1 MAAETSETLELDLS
15 ELFAGP
21 VSVTVHQQ
29 SQFGDAH
36 LHVVTMGYTRE
47 NRTSDGPTTTSRVRQ
62 SAVVLE
68 ESALDLPQFDLAPKP
83 KGMAGKMLSL
93 LSSAGLGGL
102 GTLDFADSPQ
112 FADHYRLT
120 AWAES
125 PVRLM
130 FTRKLRDFLIQHPGW
145 NVKGQ
150 GRYLVVFRHNEV
162 IEQTDQADFVQT
174 ALKIAEKIQQGE
186 ETLDAHPDVHRD
198 TRIED
203 VQATADRMGG
213 LAGTL
218 LKNQLRKLAV
228 TRDQLETFLAESRPR
243 TLPPGMK
250 AQVLGNT
257 LPVVLFGIVFLIVG
271 IAIGITALAIGDAEN
286 RRVGVVMLVVLPL
299 VGGIMLYFAQRFRWR
314 KVRVCRHGDLV
325 QGIVKDVKRTSTTVN
340 NQRRHHV
347 VFEFDHLGRP
357 HTATVNA
364 YGISVKR
371 AEGFRDRGEPLRIL
385 VDPNDHSHILC
396 PELLILWD

>member
-1 MAAETSETLELDLS
+1 MPAETTETLEDDLS
-15 ELFAGP
+15 EMFAGP

-29 SQFGDAH
+29 SLFGDAN
-36 LHVVTMGYTRE
+36 LNVVTMGYARE
-47 NRTSDGPTTTSRVRQ
+47 NRSSDGPTTTSHVRQ
-62 SAVVLE
+62 SAIVLD

-83 KGMAGKMLSL
+83 KGMAGKLLSL
-93 LSSAGLGGL
+93 LSSAGLGGM
-102 GTLDFADSPQ
+102 GALDFPDTPQ
-112 FADHYRLT
+112 FAGIYRLT

-130 FTRKLRDFLIQHPGW
+130 FTRKLRDFLIKHPGW
-145 NVKGQ
+145 NIKGQ

-162 IEQTDQADFVQT
+162 IEENDQADFVQT
-174 ALKIAEKIQQGE
+174 ALEIAEKIQQGE
-186 ETLDAHPDVHRD
+186 ETLDAHPDLHRE

-203 VQATADRMGG
+203 VHATADRMGG

-257 LPVVLFGIVFLIVG
+257 LPVVLFGIVFLLVG
-271 IAIGITALAIGDAEN
+271 IGIGITAIAIGDGQN
-286 RRVGVVMLVVLPL
+286 KLVGMLMLVALPL

-314 KVRVCRHGDLV
+314 KLRVCRHGDLV
-325 QGIVKDVKRTSTTVN
+325 QGVVKDVKRTTTTVN

-347 VFEFDHLGRP
+347 IFEFDHLGRQ

-371 AEGFRDRGEPLRIL
+371 AEGFRDRGESLRIL
-385 VDPNDHSHILC
+385 VDPNDVSHILC
-396 PELLILWD
+396 PELLILWE